1 MNNNDFFNEGD
12 NLNNNS
18 IPKSMPTTST
28 DRLNPTN
35 NVFTTNDNINGQLN
49 NQNINTNSNFSQQ
62 GNYTQVPKEMVSQQ
76 PNINLVGNLN
86 NQSSNVYTSTS
97 SMSSTSTDKLNPTNN
112 VFTTNDN
119 INGQLNNQNINTNSN
134 FSQQGNYTQVP
145 KEMVSQQPNINLV
158 GNLNNQ
164 SSNVY
169 TSTSSMSSTPTD
181 KLNPT
186 NNAFT
191 TNDNI
196 NGQLNNQNINTNS
209 NFSQQGNYTQVP
221 KETISQQPNIN
232 LVGGQNG
239 NSNTVDIIGPQINS
253 INSMSQQ
260 NVEYKSN
267 INDEELLRAF
277 IGNNYD
283 KITTK
288 PFNFAGFFFTMFY
301 MFYRKMF
308 LYGIILFLINL
319 IVFSF
324 VNNFIVSIIFG
335 LVVGFLV
342 NKIYIYYANKK
353 IAKIKFQNPQ
363 KSIDELKNLCL
374 IQGGTSVGQIFL
386 GLLAELG
393 IAFVISLIIIV
404 TGLGN
409 IISFFNLDNWSK
421 LINGFNIGINE
432 NNKSQKSILTENVVI
447 KDYVCIQSNCNISV
461 EDASGTIDYKFDAEN
476 ADLFDLLKDYS
487 DYIKVNIYY
496 TQENDSRTIVDYKIY
511 LKSNNEDISDVKT
524 EEDLRAKIGLYTTGV
539 YTETFT
545 LSEIGTTGFG
555 FDDDKSYTFSN
566 YTFVDDNNNKYEMKY
581 MDSNGKI
588 NLVKGKKYNVTFEV
602 AAGVFEYEF
611 NIKSVK

>member
-112 VFTTNDN
+112 V
-119 INGQLNNQNINTNSN
+119 
-134 FSQQGNYTQVP
+134 
-145 KEMVSQQPNINLV
+145 
-158 GNLNNQ
+158 
-164 SSNVY
+164 
-169 TSTSSMSSTPTD
+169 
-181 KLNPT
+181 
-186 NNAFT
+186 FT

>member
-169 TSTSSMSSTPTD
+169 TSTSSMSSTSTD

-186 NNAFT
+186 NNVFT